1 METKTFCTLI
11 KEQTQ
16 AAHHRAES
24 QRFIQALL
32 AGELDVRS
40 LVHLLEGLLPVY
52 DELEAQLPLAASND
66 SVLAVFDHR
75 RLDRAERIRADLA
88 SFGRSTHPRPGTA
101 TEEYVRII
109 KESAVT
115 PQRLLAHHYTRY
127 LGDLAGGQVIA
138 SLVCRHYAVEPMN
151 LTSYDFSDIGDLV
164 HYRRQYRALLDL
176 LPWSPVEQAEFI
188 TECSLAYE
196 VNARLFAELAVE
208 SGLTMATRPTF
219 AGFLSSER
227 MHLHR

>member
-52 DELEAQLPLAASND
+52 EELELQFPLAASKD

-88 SFGRSTHPRPGTA
+88 SFGRSTHSRPGTA

-109 KESAVT
+109 KECSVT
-115 PQRLLAHHYTRY
+115 PNDCSPITTRDTSAT
-127 LGDLAGGQVIA
+127 LRETKSSPA
-138 SLVCRHYAVEPMN
+138 SCVATMPW
-151 LTSYDFSDIGDLV
+151 G
-164 HYRRQYRALLDL
+164 RRA
-176 LPWSPVEQAEFI
+176 
-188 TECSLAYE
+188 
-196 VNARLFAELAVE
+196 
-208 SGLTMATRPTF
+208 
-219 AGFLSSER
+219 
-227 MHLHR
+227 